1 METRSPA
8 IGATVNLPSNKALEL
23 IGVYDA
29 DGGWRGELAYF
40 FSHLLG
46 RQHCSLCDITNSP
59 VRRKASWDAM
69 VAGLGVPF
77 TLLHRDGRP
86 PDVASATGDG
96 VPTVLARLESGELIE
111 LLGPGDLDEIR
122 GDVTAFRY
130 QLLAALSRRAISLP

>member
-8 IGATVNLPSNKALEL
+8 VGATVNFSCSKAVEL

-40 FSHLLG
+40 FGHLLG

-77 TLLHRDGRP
+77 SLLHRDERP
-86 PDVASATGDG
+86 LDVASAAGDH
-96 VPTVLARLESGELIE
+96 VPAVVARLESGELIE
-111 LLGPGDLDEIR
+111 LLGPRELDEIQ
-122 GDVTAFRY
+122 GDVTAFRDR
-130 QLLAALSRRAISLP
+130 LLAALRERAISLR